1 MELKDLESDLEAL
14 RKLYGLLQCGGDVGS
29 NVVLGE
35 RSKLLLK
42 ELLDGATER
51 VLETHKKIV
60 AAAEH
65 GVCGRFS
72 PAELENCR
80 SVPEFQVQ
88 SVSPFIFKALPG
100 VRRNSTKES
109 TQNHVFSSQKD
120 GHFSDKLTSNEV
132 ASQQSRLGFSLGKVG
147 SRKKSCQL
155 SKQSRK
161 QQSIARILSKDSKHQ
176 GQIYDPLGPFHEAN
190 GDGRKLL
197 ERNETMRQRSIR
209 RLQGTPSVVGSV
221 AGSSRSLVSG
231 DDLATYQDEPKRE
244 AESNFSKDVDNV
256 VKHIESHI
264 SALRLCS
271 KLADATKDT
280 VPHMPKPARPMLQ
293 AKEHSGKKSELNYA
307 VEPFSDRD
315 ELMLIGLG
323 SPRIGKKEDSDG
335 SQQVFRQSGNDFFD
349 DIASKRRRI
358 QHKEKV
364 QPCKHSVRSQGSQ
377 DVNAKVEAGFYV
389 QGLRVPINQPD
400 IAKKPP
406 MPVKMPSAIPMSYS
420 RKQMTPQIAKSR
432 ASKPSQSAG
441 SKASV
446 KLITNKKSLSHQVQE
461 ERKNGG
467 KGIFRN
473 KTPLYQP
480 NSRYSS
486 KAGSESSD
494 SEAYSLPSQ
503 DTAAS
508 TSYED
513 SRSST
518 RSDYKDASDS
528 SRMYPPRT
536 QKAIIPVNSQPEKA
550 EGRLGRLR
558 RIKKKIGLI
567 FHHHHHHHHHR
578 YDHENKTDRG
588 KSMWTHLN
596 KVFHPRNR
604 HEAQDNNESRKD
616 KASNVSVK
624 HQVGH
629 FHGLV
634 QGLLQQLRHSKKS
647 KPSKGGI
654 HGHKNRNV
662 KPLHWWQ
669 IFQRQGGVKLPSKKR
684 VKLGFMSKKKQLR
697 VPKLKLQLE
706 AELKLLE
713 EETAKRLEEAIQK
726 NVEERL
732 NSEEVKLDIEIRIV
746 EARKK
751 LFEDV
756 TTQLEK
762 EKQAALAEARR
773 KQEQERREREELD
786 KMLEEN
792 RRRVEEAQ
800 RREALEQQRKEEE
813 RYRELELI
821 QRQKEEAA
829 RRKKL
834 EEEEEHAN
842 QMKNSSKNKSSR
854 PKVPF
859 GIGL

>member
-1 MELKDLESDLEAL
+1 
-14 RKLYGLLQCGGDVGS
+14 
-29 NVVLGE
+29 
-35 RSKLLLK
+35 
-42 ELLDGATER
+42 
-51 VLETHKKIV
+51 
-60 AAAEH
+60 
-65 GVCGRFS
+65 
-72 PAELENCR
+72 
-80 SVPEFQVQ
+80 
-88 SVSPFIFKALPG
+88 
-100 VRRNSTKES
+100 
-109 TQNHVFSSQKD
+109 
-120 GHFSDKLTSNEV
+120 
-132 ASQQSRLGFSLGKVG
+132 
-147 SRKKSCQL
+147 
-155 SKQSRK
+155 
-161 QQSIARILSKDSKHQ
+161 
-176 GQIYDPLGPFHEAN
+176 
-190 GDGRKLL
+190 
-197 ERNETMRQRSIR
+197 MRQRSIR
-209 RLQGTPSVVGSV
+209 RLQGTPSVIGSV
-221 AGSSRSLVSG
+221 AGSSRSLASG
-231 DDLATYQDEPKRE
+231 DDLATNQDEPKRE

-280 VPHMPKPARPMLQ
+280 VPPMPKSARPMLQ

-323 SPRIGKKEDSDG
+323 SPRIGKKDDSNG
-335 SQQVFRQSGNDFFD
+335 SDQQVFRQSGNDLLD
-349 DIASKRRRI
+349 DMASKRRRI

-377 DVNAKVEAGFYV
+377 DVNAKVEAGLYV
-389 QGLRVPINQPD
+389 QGLRVPINQHD

-406 MPVKMPSAIPMSYS
+406 MSVKMPSATPMSYS
-420 RKQMTPQIAKSR
+420 RKQLTPQIAKSR
-432 ASKPSQSAG
+432 PSIPSQSAG

-480 NSRYSS
+480 KSR
-486 KAGSESSD
+486 
-494 SEAYSLPSQ
+494 SLSRSRSRSPSHR
-503 DTAAS
+503 S
-508 TSYED
+508 RHRRSRREHSRR
-513 SRSST
+513 SRSSSPRRR
-518 RSDYKDASDS
+518 RSRSPSHRRRK
-528 SRMYPPRT
+528 SRSPTPRRHRRRTSLSPLPKSPSPAPPIN
-536 QKAIIPVNSQPEKA
+536 Q
-550 EGRLGRLR
+550 
-558 RIKKKIGLI
+558 
-567 FHHHHHHHHHR
+567 
-578 YDHENKTDRG
+578 
-588 KSMWTHLN
+588 
-596 KVFHPRNR
+596 
-604 HEAQDNNESRKD
+604 NN
-616 KASNVSVK
+616 
-624 HQVGH
+624 
-629 FHGLV
+629 
-634 QGLLQQLRHSKKS
+634 
-647 KPSKGGI
+647 
-654 HGHKNRNV
+654 
-662 KPLHWWQ
+662 
-669 IFQRQGGVKLPSKKR
+669 
-684 VKLGFMSKKKQLR
+684 
-697 VPKLKLQLE
+697 KLQLE

-732 NSEEVKLDIEIRIV
+732 NSEEVKLDIERRIV
-746 EARKK
+746 EGRKK
-751 LFEDV
+751 LFDDV
-756 TTQLEK
+756 TMRLEK

-842 QMKNSSKNKSSR
+842 QMKLSGKNKSSR